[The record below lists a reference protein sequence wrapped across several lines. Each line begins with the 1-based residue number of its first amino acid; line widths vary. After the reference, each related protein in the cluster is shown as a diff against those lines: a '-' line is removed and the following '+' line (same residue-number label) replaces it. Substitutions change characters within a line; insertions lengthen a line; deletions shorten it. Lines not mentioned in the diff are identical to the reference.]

1 MMSTTVAIVPRLP
14 AMPPLFP
21 SGKRPPRPH
30 PATPTVDP
38 YLVDC
43 GVYVDGHRVPGATG
57 PAEALDLARARGG
70 FVWLGLLEPD
80 ADDMAGVAELFTLHE
95 LAVEDAVVAHQ
106 RPKLERYKRNTL
118 LVLKTVRYVEHDSPT
133 TADEIVETGEIE
145 VFLGEN
151 FILTVRH
158 GHHSELAGLR
168 KALEADPEQLAL
180 GPAAVMHAIAD
191 RVVDQYLKVVESV
204 EDDID
209 ELETLIFDPRSQV
222 SIGQIYL
229 FKREVLELRR
239 AVAPL
244 RAPLRDLTNNPNP
257 LVPHAVQEYF
267 RDVEDHLTHVAD
279 QVATF
284 DELLTTL
291 INAALAE
298 VTTQQNEDM
307 RKISAWAAI
316 ALVPTA
322 IAGIYGMNFHNMPEL
337 SWRFGYPMAIG
348 LILLICILLY
358 RVLRKRGWL

>member
-1 MMSTTVAIVPRLP
+1 
-14 AMPPLFP
+14 MPPLFP
-21 SGKRPPRPH
+21 SGKRPVQPAA
-30 PATPTVDP
+30 ATPKVDP

-43 GVYVDGHRVPGATG
+43 GVYVDGRRVPGPTS
-57 PAEALDLARARGG
+57 PRQALALVRERAGG
-70 FVWLGLLEPD
+70 FVWLGLFEPD
-80 ADDMAGVAELFTLHE
+80 ADDMAEVAELFGLHE
-95 LAVEDAVVAHQ
+95 LAVEDAVLAHQ

-133 TADEIVETGEIE
+133 TADEIVETGEILI
-145 VFLGEN
+145 FLGVD
-151 FILTVRH
+151 FVLTVRH

-168 KALEADPEQLAL
+168 KSLEDDPEQLAL

-191 RVVDQYLKVVESV
+191 RVVDHYLKVVDAV

-209 ELETLIFDPRSQV
+209 EMETLVFDPRSQV
-222 SIGQIYL
+222 SIEQIYL

-244 RAPLRDLTNNPNP
+244 RAPLQNLTNIPNP
-257 LVPHAVQEYF
+257 FVPHAIQEYF
-267 RDVEDHLTHVAD
+267 RDVEDHLTHVAE

-284 DELLTTL
+284 NELLTSL
-291 INAALAE
+291 VNAALAE

-322 IAGIYGMNFHNMPEL
+322 IAGIYGMNFTHMPEL
-337 SWRFGYPMAIG
+337 DWTFGYPLAIA
-348 LILLICILLY
+348 LILLVCVLLF